1 MNFDELIDPRR
12 PYADEIATLKT
23 LNGFQDAQVL
33 REQMS
38 FRIRELMFD
47 FSLMRRDKYI
57 SDRERIAAF
66 LDHLNAL
73 SSRAPTKDEFET
85 APVLDQWCAIH
96 DTYTV
101 ILIGHVTG
109 HPHIGDGGRSRTS
122 LVLQVQPEKA
132 WARTWNRFYRLGAPS
147 RLTFFEWQ
155 YDGKISPR
163 MQIVEFE

>member
-12 PYADEIATLKT
+12 PYADEIATMKT
-23 LNGFQDAQVL
+23 LNEFQDAQVL

-47 FSLMRRDKYI
+47 FSVMRRDKDTP
-57 SDRERIAAF
+57 DRERIAAF
-66 LDHLNAL
+66 LDHLDAL
-73 SSRAPTKDEFET
+73 SSGVPTTDELEK
-85 APVLDQWCAIH
+85 APVLDRWCAIH
-96 DTYTV
+96 DTDTV
-101 ILIGHVTG
+101 ILIGYVTR
-109 HPHIGDGGRSRTS
+109 HPYIRDQGRSRTS
-122 LVLQVQPEKA
+122 LVLQIQPENG
-132 WARTWNRFYRLGAPS
+132 WARTWNRFYRLGSPS